1 MGRYTIISEISQKIV
16 DLLCEG
22 MVPDI
27 ITDKNGI
34 GLCGPDEKGD
44 FSVGVYLYNI
54 EENYD
59 FKQSGMINVNYKE
72 QKFPPLVLS
81 LYYMITA
88 YSSSDIKFR
97 AIQEQRIL
105 GRVMQI
111 LADNSIINGSDF
123 GNDVMGADIRIE
135 LLNLSIDEKIK
146 LWNDNTK
153 PYKTSICYKITPV
166 ELESIKGRRI
176 SRVTEFTVKL
186 QDTLKE

>member
-166 ELESIKGRRI
+166 ELESTKGRRI

>member
-59 FKQSGMINVNYKE
+59 FKQSGMININYKE
-72 QKFPPLVLS
+72 QKFPPLILS

-166 ELESIKGRRI
+166 ELESTKGRRI
-176 SRVTEFTVKL
+176 SRVTEFIVKL

>member
-166 ELESIKGRRI
+166 ELESTKGRRI

-186 QDTLKE
+186 QDTLEE